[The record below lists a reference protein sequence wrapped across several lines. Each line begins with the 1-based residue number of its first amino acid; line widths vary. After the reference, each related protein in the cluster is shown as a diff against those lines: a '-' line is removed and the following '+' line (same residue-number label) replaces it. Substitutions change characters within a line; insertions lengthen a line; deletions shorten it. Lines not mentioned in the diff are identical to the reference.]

1 MTYNRLK
8 LIKGGERMSNL
19 EIKNETGIDW
29 SGVSTHLPDGVVL
42 ENVVPDLET
51 QWLEIGELDEMGSGR
66 TVRNEEKKE
75 RG

>member
-1 MTYNRLK
+1 
-8 LIKGGERMSNL
+8 MSNL
-19 EIKNETGIDW
+19 EIRKGTGIDW

-66 TVRNEEKKE
+66 TVRNEEKKGKGVNS
-75 RG
+75 RT